1 LTINRDDEHQEF
13 RLSRNAVHLCI
24 DMQRLFGPN
33 GIWPTPWMETVLPR
47 VAAIT
52 KRFPIPPQKPADMP
66 GMWRCYYEKWRQAT
80 REHIDPR
87 LLELM
92 PPFPDLVPPALV
104 IDKSVY
110 SAFAGHQLHHE
121 LTRRHSDTLILTGA
135 ETDVC
140 VLSTALGA
148 IDHGYRVIIAEDAVC
163 SSSDQGHD
171 CLLALF
177 AQRFSQQIEVA
188 NTQTILTAWAFV

>member
-1 LTINRDDEHQEF
+1 
-13 RLSRNAVHLCI
+13 
-24 DMQRLFGPN
+24 
-33 GIWPTPWMETVLPR
+33 
-47 VAAIT
+47 
-52 KRFPIPPQKPADMP
+52 
-66 GMWRCYYEKWRQAT
+66 MWRCYYEKWRQAT

-92 PPFPDLVPPALV
+92 PPFPDLAPPALV

-110 SAFAGHQLHHE
+110 SAFAGHHLHHE
-121 LTRRHSDTLILTGA
+121 LMRRHSDTLILTGA

-148 IDHGYRVIIAEDAVC
+148 IDHGYRVIIAEDAVS

-171 CLLALF
+171 SLLALF

-188 NTQTILTAWAFV
+188 DTQTILTAWAFVVNAGRCPSSRLIFAVIVIRMHRFCHSRVC

>member
-1 LTINRDDEHQEF
+1 MMNTNQEF

-24 DMQRLFGPN
+24 DMQRLFGSN
-33 GIWPTPWMETVLPR
+33 GIWPTPWMET
-47 VAAIT
+47 A
-52 KRFPIPPQKPADMP
+52 
-66 GMWRCYYEKWRQAT
+66 
-80 REHIDPR
+80 
-87 LLELM
+87 
-92 PPFPDLVPPALV
+92 PPALV
-104 IDKSVY
+104 IDKPVY
-110 SAFAGHQLHHE
+110 SAFAGRHLHHE

-171 CLLALF
+171 SLLALF

-188 NTQTILTAWAFV
+188 DTQTILTAWAFV